1 MHLRFG
7 VQTEGNGV
15 AMSAEQTDKLKKE
28 SRLEM
33 RVDTSWLK
41 RIDDWR
47 RQQDEI
53 PSRAEALRRLTD
65 IGLRQAG

>member
-1 MHLRFG
+1 
-7 VQTEGNGV
+7 
-15 AMSAEQTDKLKKE
+15 MSAAKTDKAKKE

-33 RVDTSWLK
+33 RVDETWLK

-65 IGLRQAG
+65 LGLRQAS

>member
-1 MHLRFG
+1 M
-7 VQTEGNGV
+7 VTET
-15 AMSAEQTDKLKKE
+15 EKPKKE